1 MVKIRSIWLFLNVS
15 QVLLQITVSVRETM
29 SEENLV
35 ISVLK
40 RMGESK
46 SVVRPE
52 EATLVSFVLI
62 LVIVYTLADS
72 VPSYSLLFF
81 SLIREAQY
89 FHAVI
94 VEGIRLCKVQH
105 IKSYL
110 LSGVSIGAPKKVPL
124 SVSVCVDVIL

>member
-1 MVKIRSIWLFLNVS
+1 MVKIRSIRLFLNVS

-40 RMGESK
+40 RMGKSK

-62 LVIVYTLADS
+62 LVIVYALADS

-94 VEGIRLCKVQH
+94 VERIRLC
-105 IKSYL
+105 
-110 LSGVSIGAPKKVPL
+110 
-124 SVSVCVDVIL
+124 